1 MSTTYAKERF
11 ALTTTDIGRIQ
22 GYRRPGGKGG
32 TLTMYYVLDLKDAA
46 IAKHGQQHFDNH
58 VPEGKELSGVAAT
71 ERAEKE
77 EQERVAAQI
86 ARDRAQYAV
95 VPPERLLNKGLDQLQ
110 AILIRCEGGRQKPPY
125 EKSKAGCIERILKAG
140 YDVAAEVAAVEKQ
153 KAADDERRA
162 QQEAERAVLR
172 AKIEK
177 EAAAAKAK
185 AEAAAALKAERVKMF
200 EAGSLSIDELKYDEI
215 QHQLSRLGVPGKERV
230 GKKEDLR
237 TRLKEA
243 CVGKSR
249 VARYPRRRRSRRR
262 APPPTP
268 QVRRCQ
274 RHRRRH
280 RRCLRRQL
288 KARPH
293 RSHRRRLRPLP
304 PTWPARSARLTPF
317 SPRTMTMPMPLA
329 SQSPSMWTTRIRAA
343 RVAATRRHPTRR
355 LLMTTKTETG
365 HLSPH
370 IVCLCLYTR
379 YRCTCATFSFI
390 GIIRTY
396 TRDTHSGQ
404 DQTGNFAAFLPL
416 VRATRPA
423 SGCSALSHSR
433 PLTRRVGRK
442 ARSRV
447 AGRRG
452 AARAPAP

>member
-1 MSTTYAKERF
+1 MGWGGYGRSSCYGGRGNNFHGGGSASTNWRYLTEADRQGPRREEIMMSTTYAKERF

-32 TLTMYYVLDLKDAA
+32 TLTMYYVLDLKDSA

-77 EQERVAAQI
+77 EQERVAAQA

-140 YDVAAEVAAVEKQ
+140 YDVAAEVAAMEKQ

-162 QQEAERAVLR
+162 QQEADRAVLR

-185 AEAAAALKAERVKMF
+185 AEVAAALKAERVKMF

-249 VARYPRRRRSRRR
+249 AQPSGALPSSTSFAASCSSSDTASPAVPAASASSSSLPS
-262 APPPTP
+262 APAQGKATSIAPSPPPTAAP
-268 QVRRCQ
+268 NMAG
-274 RHRRRH
+274 
-280 RRCLRRQL
+280 
-288 KARPH
+288 KK
-293 RSHRRRLRPLP
+293 
-304 PTWPARSARLTPF
+304 
-317 SPRTMTMPMPLA
+317 RT
-329 SQSPSMWTTRIRAA
+329 I
-343 RVAATRRHPTRR
+343 
-355 LLMTTKTETG
+355 
-365 HLSPH
+365 
-370 IVCLCLYTR
+370 
-379 YRCTCATFSFI
+379 
-390 GIIRTY
+390 
-396 TRDTHSGQ
+396 D
-404 DQTGNFAAFLPL
+404 AFLAKDDDNADATGFAKPIN
-416 VRATRPA
+416 VDHPNPGRA
-423 SGCSALSHSR
+423 
-433 PLTRRVGRK
+433 
-442 ARSRV
+442 
-447 AGRRG
+447 RRG
-452 AARAPAP
+452 NAKASYAEAADDDED